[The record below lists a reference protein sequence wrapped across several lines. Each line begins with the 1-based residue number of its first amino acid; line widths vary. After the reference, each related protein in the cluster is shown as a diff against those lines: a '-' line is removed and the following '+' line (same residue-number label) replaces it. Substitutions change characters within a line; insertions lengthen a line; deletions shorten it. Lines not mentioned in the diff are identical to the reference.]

1 MSNILLIES
10 KTVNLLKVEETKVY
24 KSKNNTQMKLLVK
37 KLQKIN
43 QSQKQKIQ
51 GIFNGTDSSSFHPI
65 RGRSYT
71 WGPQAGAWDAKH
83 LFESHAKLN
92 FQ

>member
-43 QSQKQKIQ
+43 QSQK
-51 GIFNGTDSSSFHPI
+51 
-65 RGRSYT
+65 
-71 WGPQAGAWDAKH
+71 
-83 LFESHAKLN
+83 
-92 FQ
+92 

>member
-24 KSKNNTQMKLLVK
+24 ESKNNTQMKLLVK

-43 QSQKQKIQ
+43 QSQ
-51 GIFNGTDSSSFHPI
+51 N
-65 RGRSYT
+65 R
-71 WGPQAGAWDAKH
+71 
-83 LFESHAKLN
+83 
-92 FQ
+92 